1 VSIMVTA
8 ALIGAYH
15 PSEKHPK
22 INSDLLGRALT

>member
-1 VSIMVTA
+1 MVTA

-22 INSDLLGRALT
+22 INSDLLRSALT